1 MIQETSI
8 LEKVLKAGGAITQY
22 GLVKYGSDDDSCVM
36 AAANSDDIIGVAQQA
51 GVSGDM
57 IRIMLLGVS
66 RVKTGGVI
74 ARGAFVTSDAS
85 GLGVAIGVVA
95 GTNYTAV
102 GRALATSASGDI
114 IPVLIDRSRPQG

>member
-8 LEKVLKAGGAITQY
+8 LEKIVKAGGTITKY
-22 GLVKYGSDDDSCVM
+22 GQVKYGADDDTVVL
-36 AAANSDDIIGVAQQA
+36 AAAATDDIIGVAQQA

-74 ARGAFVTSDAS
+74 ARGGFVTSDAN
-85 GLGVAIGVVA
+85 GLGVAIGAVA
-95 GTNYTAV
+95 GTNYCAV
-102 GRALATSASGDI
+102 GRALATSASGDE
-114 IPVLIDRSRPQG
+114 IPVLVCPSRPQG